1 MRRLGG
7 GTSSAMHAVDVRN
20 ARGAVIKLA
29 LRRHLLFRYLADEPD
44 LAAREAGILQL
55 VENAGIAAPRLVAV
69 DADGAEC
76 DVPAVLMTRLR
87 GHLELTPRDVELWLR
102 RMAELLPPI
111 HAVSTAGMF
120 VSSWK
125 LWEDLREAQPPEW
138 TRNRNDWERL
148 IEISRGPWPRY
159 EPRFIHR
166 DFQHY
171 NVLWSHGRPTGV
183 VDWLNASIGPIE
195 LDFAHFRHNLLHDF
209 GFEAAERFAQLYQEI
224 TGEEPNPFW
233 EALTL
238 GPEWA
243 KTPKQHAAMDSYVS
257 SLVGQL
263 G

>member
-1 MRRLGG
+1 
-7 GTSSAMHAVDVRN
+7 MHAVDVRN
-20 ARGAVIKLA
+20 SRGAVIKLA

-44 LAAREAGILQL
+44 LAAREARILQL

-76 DVPAVLMTRLR
+76 DVPAVLMTRLG

-111 HAVSTAGMF
+111 QSVKPRGGQ
-120 VSSWK
+120 VQEWK
-125 LWEDLREAQPPEW
+125 LWEDLRQAQPPTW
-138 TRNRNDWERL
+138 SRNLADWERL
-148 IEISRGPWPRY
+148 IEMVRRPWPQY

-171 NVLWSHGRPTGV
+171 NVLWSRGRPTGV
-183 VDWLNASIGPIE
+183 VDWLNASIGPVE
-195 LDFAHFRHNLLHDF
+195 LDFAHFRHNLLSDF
-209 GFEAAERFAQLYQEI
+209 GYEAAERFAQLYREI
-224 TGEEPNPFW
+224 SGEQPNPFW

-263 G
+263 QQ